1 MAECD
6 QGWPTVAKG
15 DRVCPLSKNH
25 CTAIRM
31 SARMPSAYA
40 PRVRELRV
48 VVHGGFVKAEELDLA
63 HLGLLT
69 AVDEQLL
76 QRGERLE
83 YR

>member
-1 MAECD
+1 
-6 QGWPTVAKG
+6 
-15 DRVCPLSKNH
+15 
-25 CTAIRM
+25 M